1 MRVRFFSIAFGLF
14 AGYTVGTES
23 RVQAQIR
30 LSTGTNWPQS
40 LSQEEAPQSQPLT
53 PAYRG
58 RPHKPFDDVNLNLV
72 LTPDLLYGWGAN
84 SGYYHGGN
92 TPSAAGGYP
101 QPVLDQPPFYY
112 GQPAPNYYSAPPPG
126 AWSQSQYITPNT
138 APGVSSGKNPPLAA
152 SEANNLPAQSSP
164 SQNSLRREPQRPATT
179 AATPERAPQ
188 RRKSILVRPESAP
201 TLRRDLAVD
210 SPGRPDYEISLAAF
224 AAGDYQ
230 SAAEA
235 ASNAVAADSGNG
247 KLQLYLAQCQF
258 AVGDFAASADSL
270 TTAFEL
276 LPQSQWGLV
285 IENFRQFYKQND
297 YVPQV
302 EKLLAFSE
310 QPETSPLGH
319 ALQAYHYHY
328 LGHPD
333 AAADQL
339 RAALRNSD
347 PPRLA
352 IELKKLL
359 GSGPTASEEALPS
372 PLTVNE

>member
-14 AGYTVGTES
+14 TGFTAGAES
-23 RVQAQIR
+23 QIQAQIR
-30 LSTGTNWPQS
+30 LSTGTDWPQS
-40 LSQEEAPQSQPLT
+40 LSQEEAPQGQRLT
-53 PAYRG
+53 PAYRR
-58 RPHKPFDDVNLNLV
+58 RPHNPFDDLNLNLI
-72 LTPDLLYGWGAN
+72 LTPDLLYDWGAN
-84 SGYYHGGN
+84 SGYYNGGN
-92 TPSAAGGYP
+92 TPSAVSGYP

-112 GQPAPNYYSAPPPG
+112 GQPAPNYYSAPPPS

-138 APGVSSGKNPPLAA
+138 PSGINSGGNPPGAA
-152 SEANNLPAQSSP
+152 ETDNSPAQSP
-164 SQNSLRREPQRPATT
+164 PTRNSLTREPQRPATT
-179 AATPERAPQ
+179 SATPERVPQ

-201 TLRRDLAVD
+201 TLRRDLAAD

-230 SAAEA
+230 NAAQA
-235 ASNAVAADSGNG
+235 ASNAVAADGDNG

-258 AVGDFAASADSL
+258 AVGDFAASAESL

-310 QPETSPLGH
+310 QPEHRSLGH
-319 ALQAYHYHY
+319 TLQAYHYHY
-328 LGHPD
+328 LGHTD
-333 AAADQL
+333 AATDQL
-339 RAALRNSD
+339 RTALQDPN

-352 IELKKLL
+352 IELKKIL
-359 GSGPTASEEALPS
+359 GSGQTASEEALPS
-372 PLTVNE
+372 PLSVNE

>member
-1 MRVRFFSIAFGLF
+1 MRVRYFSVAFGLF
-14 AGYTVGTES
+14 AGFSAIAGSET
-23 RVQAQIR
+23 QAQVR
-30 LSTGTNWPQS
+30 LSTGTNRPQS
-40 LSQEEAPQSQPLT
+40 LSQEEVQQTKPLT

-58 RPHKPFDDVNLNLV
+58 RPHNPFDDLNLNLI
-72 LTPDLLYGWGAN
+72 LTPDLLYGWGSN
-84 SGYYHGGN
+84 SGYYNGGN
-92 TPSAAGGYP
+92 SPSAAGGYS

-126 AWSQSQYITPNT
+126 AWPQSQYITPNM
-138 APGVSSGKNPPLAA
+138 APGVTSGRNPPAA
-152 SEANNLPAQSSP
+152 AEAYNAPAESP
-164 SQNSLRREPQRPATT
+164 PTRNSLTRESQRPATT
-179 AATPERAPQ
+179 AATPERVPQ

-201 TLRRDLAVD
+201 TLRRDLAAD

-230 SAAEA
+230 NATQAAT
-235 ASNAVAADSGNG
+235 NAVAADSGNG

-285 IENFRQFYKQND
+285 IENFRQFYKRND

-310 QPETSPLGH
+310 QPENRSLAH

-333 AAADQL
+333 AATDQL
-339 RAALRNSD
+339 RAALRD
-347 PPRLA
+347 PAPPRLA
-352 IELKKLL
+352 VELKKILL
-359 GSGPTASEEALPS
+359 SGQTASDEALPS
-372 PLTVNE
+372 PLSGNE

>member
-1 MRVRFFSIAFGLF
+1 MRVRFFSIALGLF
-14 AGYTVGTES
+14 AGITAGTES
-23 RVQAQIR
+23 QIQAQIR
-30 LSTGTNWPQS
+30 LSTGANWPQS
-40 LSQEEAPQSQPLT
+40 LSQDGAQQSQPLT
-53 PAYRG
+53 PAYRS
-58 RPHKPFDDVNLNLV
+58 RHHNAFDDLNLNLI

-84 SGYYHGGN
+84 SGYYNGGN

-112 GQPAPNYYSAPPPG
+112 GQPAPNYYSAPPPN
-126 AWSQSQYITPNT
+126 AWSQSQYITPNKPLGNT
-138 APGVSSGKNPPLAA
+138 SGGNPPAA
-152 SEANNLPAQSSP
+152 AEAYNSPAQSP
-164 SQNSLRREPQRPATT
+164 PTRNSLTREPQRPATT
-179 AATPERAPQ
+179 AATPERVPQ
-188 RRKSILVRPESAP
+188 RRKSILKRPESAP
-201 TLRRDLAVD
+201 TLHRDLAAD

-230 SAAEA
+230 NAVQA
-235 ASNAVAADSGNG
+235 ASNAVTADSANG

-297 YVPQV
+297 YVPQF

-310 QPETSPLGH
+310 QPENHSLGH

-333 AAADQL
+333 AAGDQL
-339 RAALRNSD
+339 RAALRDSAQ
-347 PPRLA
+347 PRLA
-352 IELKKLL
+352 IELKKIL
-359 GSGPTASEEALPS
+359 GPGQTASEDALNS
-372 PLTVNE
+372 PLSVNE